1 MGAKNG
7 SHTGAAPTRVMS
19 RRGKKRMDLVSY
31 LTPISRPGAVRFDR
45 RGNTTGD
52 QANVV
57 SAADATVQVCAAAW
71 HNGHMKRAVVRMQG
85 AVKSLR
91 RWKVEDEGATADQ
104 NQKIQDLNIVVA
116 GMLTGMKKM
125 NELNE
130 KLQAEI
136 DAMKK

>member
-19 RRGKKRMDLVSY
+19 RRGKQRMDLGPY
-31 LTPISRPGAVRFDR
+31 LTPIPRPGAVPLWKR
-45 RGNTTGD
+45 NTTGVH
-52 QANVV
+52 AKVV
-57 SAADATVQVCAAAW
+57 SAADAPVQVCAAAW
-71 HNGHMKRAVVRMQG
+71 HNGHTKRAVVRIQD

-91 RWKVEDEGATADQ
+91 GKPAGAGGATADQ

-125 NELNE
+125 HELNE

>member
-31 LTPISRPGAVRFDR
+31 LTPIPRPGAVPLWKR
-45 RGNTTGD
+45 NTTGV

-57 SAADATVQVCAAAW
+57 SAADAPVQVCAAAW
-71 HNGHMKRAVVRMQG
+71 HNGHTKRAVVRMQG

>member
-31 LTPISRPGAVRFDR
+31 LTPIPRPGAVPLWKR
-45 RGNTTGD
+45 NTTGVH
-52 QANVV
+52 AKVV
-57 SAADATVQVCAAAW
+57 SAADAPVQVCAAAW
-71 HNGHMKRAVVRMQG
+71 HNGHTKRAVVRMQG

-125 NELNE
+125 HELNE